1 MLNVIKMQTHIK
13 TVLIKQIF
21 FLFVLDFKYEFGLVH
36 IWFGVSDVSQSAPR
50 WIYRSDS
57 LTDIG

>member
-1 MLNVIKMQTHIK
+1 MLNVIKMQTHIDIDK
-13 TVLIKQIF
+13 TNF